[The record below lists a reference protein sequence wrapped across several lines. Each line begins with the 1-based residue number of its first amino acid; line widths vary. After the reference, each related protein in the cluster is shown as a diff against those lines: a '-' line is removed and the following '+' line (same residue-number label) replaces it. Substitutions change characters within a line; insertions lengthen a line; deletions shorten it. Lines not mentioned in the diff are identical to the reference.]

1 MKVAVSN
8 KVMRISDENTIKC
21 GTDSKELM
29 LRAGRGIFK
38 AYGNWGNTCVVC
50 GTGNNGGDGFVI
62 ALAIHENGG
71 NCRIVLVEDKF
82 SEDGRYYFEKCVEK
96 GIEYEIFS
104 DGTEFSKFDTLA
116 DCIFGTG
123 FRGKVSGNVEK
134 CIERMNKS
142 GAYIVS
148 ADINSGISGDS
159 GLGDIS
165 VISDLTVAVQFYKLG
180 HFIGRSKDV
189 MKSKKCIDI
198 GISLMGEKVSVPEK
212 ADFKDI
218 LRERE
223 NNCHKGNFGYTAII
237 GGCREYSGAVKL
249 SNMAL
254 SALKSGCGVTK
265 LCVAESVSSYV
276 APYLLESTLFVMP
289 DEDGSMIF
297 HKEKINL
304 LLKGTAAVSC
314 GMGWGNGKD
323 NGKILSY
330 IIENYE
336 GVLII
341 DADGINALSK
351 LDKNILS
358 RTSCKKIILTPHPLE
373 FSRISGYET
382 EKILSDPV
390 GSAKEY
396 LKDKNGKVIL
406 LLKGAGTVIAG
417 EKEVFITDTGCAGV
431 ATAGSGDVLSGILTG
446 LMGYCEP
453 DELSVSCAAYISGLA
468 GEFAQESVGDIC
480 MTSSDTVKSIHL
492 AVKELRKGF

>member
-1 MKVAVSN
+1 MKTVVSN
-8 KVMRISDENTIKC
+8 SVMRISDENTIK
-21 GTDSKELM
+21 GGIDSKELM
-29 LRAGRGIFK
+29 LRAGNGIFK
-38 AYGNWGNTCVVC
+38 AYDNWGRACVVC

-71 NCRIVLVEDKF
+71 NCKIVLVEDKF
-82 SEDGRYYFEKCVEK
+82 SEDGRYFFEKCLEK

-104 DGTEFSKFDTLA
+104 DSTEFSKFDTLA

-123 FRGKVSGNVEK
+123 FHGKVAENIK
-134 CIERMNKS
+134 NCIEKMNKS

-148 ADINSGISGDS
+148 ADINSGICGDS
-159 GLGDIS
+159 GMGDVA
-165 VISDLTVAVQFYKLG
+165 VISDLTVAVQFYKTG
-180 HFIGRSKDV
+180 HFTGRAKDV
-189 MKSKKCIDI
+189 MRSKKCIDI
-198 GISLMGEKVSVPEK
+198 GISLFGEKVFVPEK

-218 LRERE
+218 LKERE

-249 SNMAL
+249 SNIAL

-265 LCVAESVSSYV
+265 LCVAESISSYV
-276 APYLLESTLFVMP
+276 APYLLESTLFIMP
-289 DEDGSMIF
+289 DKDGSMIF
-297 HKEKINL
+297 DKEKIDV

-314 GMGWGNGKD
+314 GMGWGSGKD

-336 GVLII
+336 GILII

-358 RTSCKKIILTPHPLE
+358 KSSCSKIILTPHPLE

-382 EKILSDPV
+382 AKILSDPV
-390 GSAKEY
+390 ECAKEY

-417 EKEVFITDTGCAGV
+417 EKEVFITDTGCAGM

-453 DELSVSCAAYISGLA
+453 DELSVSCAAYIAGLA
-468 GEFAQESVGDIC
+468 GEFAQEEMGDIC
-480 MTSSDTVKSIHL
+480 MTSSDTVKFIPR
-492 AVKELRKGF
+492 AVKELRKAF